1 MLRVPSHKN
10 RIEKKVHGLYLFVL
24 GEYDLKWP
32 VISLIAKEYGVTVS
46 ERRRCI
52 VVSRILERVTF
63 RLYAHSI
70 KDLVGML
77 ACLVRDH
84 GIRWEVIKEEAT

>member
-1 MLRVPSHKN
+1 MWRVPSHKT
-10 RIEKKVHGLYLFVL
+10 RIAKNVHELYVFVL
-24 GEYDLKWP
+24 REDDLRWP
-32 VISLIAKEYGVTVS
+32 MISLIAKEYGVTVS
-46 ERRRCI
+46 QRRRRI

-77 ACLVRDH
+77 ACLIRDH